1 MKKAYR
7 FPTFRCEENIT
18 ERCHHCTALVTYN
31 LYSQKKKDK
40 MPAGKSLPLLE
51 LTEQFS
57 SKNGMFETDYSVY
70 FSSLQSSANTD

>member
-7 FPTFRCEENIT
+7 FPTFRCKENIR
-18 ERCHHCTALVTYN
+18 ERCHHCIALVTYN

-51 LTEQFS
+51 LTEQF
-57 SKNGMFETDYSVY
+57 
-70 FSSLQSSANTD
+70 